1 MIPYGKQDILK
12 ADLEAV
18 LEVLKSDFLTQGPKV
33 PQFEEL
39 LSKTTYA
46 QYATAVNSAT
56 SALHIACL
64 ALQVNSNDIVWTVPN
79 TFVASANCA
88 RYCGAQVDFVDI
100 DPNTSNISISC
111 LRKKLHE
118 AKKSGKL
125 PKVLIPV
132 HLAGE
137 PCDMSSIKKLSDE
150 FGFKIIEDASHA
162 IGGRYR
168 NKPIGSC
175 EFSDITVFSFH
186 PVKIVTTG
194 EGGAALTNCREIDE
208 RLKLLRSH
216 GITREKST
224 MESNCNAAWYYE
236 QVELGFN
243 YRMTDIQAA
252 LGLSQ
257 LSRLDQYIKQRHEIA
272 AVYDQAFSYSQ
283 IQIPKRA
290 LDNLS
295 ALHLYIIQVDE
306 VKHNWVFH
314 SLREKNIAVNLHYI
328 PVHTQPYYKSLGFK
342 WGDFPNAENYY
353 KKAISLPMY
362 PTLELKQQ
370 EYVIDTVR
378 SLCNE

>member
-194 EGGAALTNCREIDE
+194 EGGAPN
-208 RLKLLRSH
+208 KL
-216 GITREKST
+216 
-224 MESNCNAAWYYE
+224 
-236 QVELGFN
+236 
-243 YRMTDIQAA
+243 
-252 LGLSQ
+252 
-257 LSRLDQYIKQRHEIA
+257 QR
-272 AVYDQAFSYSQ
+272 D
-283 IQIPKRA
+283 
-290 LDNLS
+290 
-295 ALHLYIIQVDE
+295 
-306 VKHNWVFH
+306 
-314 SLREKNIAVNLHYI
+314 
-328 PVHTQPYYKSLGFK
+328 
-342 WGDFPNAENYY
+342 
-353 KKAISLPMY
+353 
-362 PTLELKQQ
+362 
-370 EYVIDTVR
+370 
-378 SLCNE
+378 